1 MAFVRFGSRK
11 VTVPGSPWMR
21 KTTGVVLIGG
31 GVLGFLPVLGF
42 WMIPLGVVV
51 LSVDSHRVRRV
62 RRRTEI
68 WWGRRRRP

>member
-1 MAFVRFGSRK
+1 MAFVRFAGRK

-21 KTTGVVLIGG
+21 KTAGAALIGG
-31 GVLGFLPVLGF
+31 GALGFLPVLGF

-62 RRRTEI
+62 RRRTEV
-68 WWGRRRRP
+68 WWGRRRRS